1 MGKYYSNP
9 LENNFYRCFFQPFYC
24 VAVFAECWH
33 CGTLQIFVTRRPIR
47 LFCWYLKALRWR
59 SSMPDWDSNTYRYCV
74 VLVPPEQQTL
84 LRFHRKHS
92 TCLVS
97 PNIFTSGVYSTRNVA
112 HKRKQKVCIKR
123 PSDGVRVSSFWVIT
137 ARFFSI
143 RETVVAV
150 RNETKPPYSI
160 CEFHSSLFSHLVQP
174 SCSPSPGTH

>member
-9 LENNFYRCFFQPFYC
+9 SENNFYRCFFQPFYC

-97 PNIFTSGVYSTRNVA
+97 PNIFTSGREMWRIKENKRCASNDRPMVY
-112 HKRKQKVCIKR
+112 VCLHFGLS
-123 PSDGVRVSSFWVIT
+123 PPDSSPFERQLW
-137 ARFFSI
+137 
-143 RETVVAV
+143 
-150 RNETKPPYSI
+150 
-160 CEFHSSLFSHLVQP
+160 L
-174 SCSPSPGTH
+174 